1 MMHSATGHQSKSQ
14 RQILRLFT
22 DYSVKDYYLLMSTT
36 QLRESLKQRACE
48 RIDALKNDLVGI
60 SHDIHA
66 HPEENF
72 EEHYAHKRLTDAI
85 GDNKLDVT
93 RKAYDIDTAFDVAVG
108 SKGAT
113 VAVLCEY
120 DALPGIGHACG
131 HNIIAAA
138 GLGAGLALAGLAEE
152 AGGRLRLMGTPAEE
166 GGGGKIEMA
175 RKGAF
180 VGVDAAMMV
189 HPADRELARMNAI
202 AIQHCLVKY
211 TGEAAHAAVSPHLGK
226 NALDAA
232 VLGYMNIAALRQHI
246 LPTERIHGIFLK
258 GGEKPN
264 IVPRETEMDWYVRSN
279 TIETLQP
286 LKERVAGCLHGGA
299 HAAGCHIDL
308 QWQPNPF
315 ADIVDNIPLL
325 AAYVSNA
332 AQFGRMLTTEYMAG
346 TGGGSTDM
354 GNISYLT
361 PSIHPMIAVAP
372 EGVSLHTPEFADY
385 ATNDDATRA
394 ILDGAKIMAMT
405 AIDVWTNDALAAE
418 MKAAFGDGFVPEG
431 VL

>member
-1 MMHSATGHQSKSQ
+1 
-14 RQILRLFT
+14 
-22 DYSVKDYYLLMSTT
+22 
-36 QLRESLKQRACE
+36 
-48 RIDALKNDLVGI
+48 
-60 SHDIHA
+60 
-66 HPEENF
+66 
-72 EEHYAHKRLTDAI
+72 
-85 GDNKLDVT
+85 
-93 RKAYDIDTAFDVAVG
+93 
-108 SKGAT
+108 
-113 VAVLCEY
+113 VLCEY

-138 GLGAGLALAGLAEE
+138 GLGAGLALAGIAEE

-180 VGVDAAMMV
+180 VGVDAAMMI

-211 TGEAAHAAVSPHLGK
+211 TGEAAHAAVSPHLGR

-286 LKERVAGCLHGGA
+286 LKERVSACLHGGA
-299 HAAGCHIDL
+299 HAAGCHVDL

-332 AQFGRMLTTEYMAG
+332 AQFGRMMTTDYRAG

-385 ATNDDATRA
+385 ATNEDATRA

-405 AIDVWTNDALAAE
+405 AIDVWTNDALTAE

>member
-1 MMHSATGHQSKSQ
+1 MTPGSQ
-14 RQILRLFT
+14 T
-22 DYSVKDYYLLMSTT
+22 EA
-36 QLRESLKQRACE
+36 LRESLKQRACDA
-48 RIDALKNDLVGI
+48 IDALAGDLVSI

-72 EEHYAHKRLTDAI
+72 VEYHAHEVLTQMAA
-85 GDNKLDVT
+85 DNGLPVT
-93 RKAYDIDTAFDVAVG
+93 RSAFDLDTAFDVSVG
-108 SKGAT
+108 REGAT
-113 VAVLCEY
+113 VAVLCEF

-138 GLGAGLALAGLAEE
+138 GMGAGLALAGLAEE

-180 VGVDAAMMV
+180 DGVDAAMMV
-189 HPADRELARMNAI
+189 HPSDADTARMNAI
-202 AIQHCLVKY
+202 AVQHVLARYV
-211 TGEAAHAAVSPHLGK
+211 GEAAHAAMSPHLGK

-246 LPTERIHGIFLK
+246 MPTERVHGIFLK
-258 GGEKPN
+258 AGEKPN
-264 IVPRETEMDWYVRSN
+264 IVPWESEMDWYVRSD

-286 LKERVAGCLHGGA
+286 LKRRVSACLE
-299 HAAGCHIDL
+299 AAGHATGCHCEL
-308 QWQPNPF
+308 EWVKNPF
-315 ADIVDNIPLL
+315 ADVVDNVPLL
-325 AAYVSNA
+325 GAYVANSA
-332 AQFGRMLTTEYMAG
+332 KFGRMLTTEREYG
-346 TGGGSTDM
+346 FGGASTDM
-354 GNISYLT
+354 GNVSYLT

-372 EGVSLHTPEFADY
+372 RGVSLHTPEFADHAVTDA
-385 ATNDDATRA
+385 ATKA

-405 AIDVWTNDALAAE
+405 AIDVWTTDALRAE
-418 MKAAFGDGFVPEG
+418 MREYFGDGSIPDG

>member
-1 MMHSATGHQSKSQ
+1 
-14 RQILRLFT
+14 
-22 DYSVKDYYLLMSTT
+22 MSTT

-48 RIDALKNDLVGI
+48 SIDKLKNDLVGI

-66 HPEENF
+66 HPEENY

-93 RKAYDIDTAFDVAVG
+93 RKAYNLDTAFDVAVG
-108 SKGAT
+108 SKGTT

-180 VGVDAAMMV
+180 TGVDASMMI

-211 TGEAAHAAVSPHLGK
+211 TGEAAHAAVSPHLGR

-232 VLGYMNIAALRQHI
+232 VLGYVNIAALRQHI
-246 LPTERIHGIFLK
+246 MPTERIHGIFLK

-264 IVPRETEMDWYVRSN
+264 IVPREAEMDWYVRSN
-279 TIETLQP
+279 TIETMQP

-299 HAAGCHIDL
+299 HAAGCHVEL
-308 QWQPNPF
+308 EWQPNPY
-315 ADIVDNIPLL
+315 ADIIDNIPLL
-325 AAYVSNA
+325 AAYVENS
-332 AQFGRMLTTEYMAG
+332 AQFGRLLTTDYMAG

-372 EGVSLHTPEFADY
+372 HGVSLHTPEFADF

-405 AIDVWTNDALAAE
+405 AIDLWTNDALVAE
-418 MKAAFGDGFVPEG
+418 MREAFGDGFVPEG

>member
-1 MMHSATGHQSKSQ
+1 MHSATGHQSKSQ

-93 RKAYDIDTAFDVAVG
+93 RKAYDIDTAFDAAVG

>member
-1 MMHSATGHQSKSQ
+1 MHSATGHQSKSQ

-93 RKAYDIDTAFDVAVG
+93 RKAYDIDTAFDAAVG

-180 VGVDAAMMV
+180 AGVDAAMMI
-189 HPADRELARMNAI
+189 HPSDRELARMNAI

-211 TGEAAHAAVSPHLGK
+211 TGEAAHAAVSPHLGR

-299 HAAGCHIDL
+299 HAAGCHVDL

-325 AAYVSNA
+325 AAYVSNS

-385 ATNDDATRA
+385 ATNEEATRA

-418 MKAAFGDGFVPEG
+418 IKASFGDGFVPEG